1 MTRLESKQCYIARL
15 YPMIYVA
22 MEFLQAGRHLRSL
35 KISRYYFVS
44 AATDTLDAFSEL
56 TLKQGISAALR
67 RNKLVDE
74 AWAINKTVDKK
85 KGKKRTN
92 WKVSSRVVVET
103 CRQLVDDATPRLGRS
118 MRGTIFGAEKY
129 LWREKY
135 YISRLVRRFRD
146 LSPIS
151 APFSQVAASL
161 FGQAVPV
168 NQPRSHYR
176 PVSISC
182 YRHITSRRD
191 ARRQPSPLFTLLWP
205 AHSTGCSAV
214 PLSTVSVHYQRPG
227 NDHKV
232 SSNPRP
238 VQTYE
243 KFSNELCI
251 GEFNSNVNF
260 QTKTSTCDRF
270 NRRYYKWYTLT
281 R

>member
-1 MTRLESKQCYIARL
+1 
-15 YPMIYVA
+15 MIYVV
-22 MEFLQAGRHLRSL
+22 MGFLQAGRHLQSL

-44 AATDTLDAFSEL
+44 AATDTLDVFSAL
-56 TLKQGISAALR
+56 TLKQGISASLQ

-74 AWAINKTVDKK
+74 AWAINKTVDKR
-85 KGKKRTN
+85 KGKKWTN

-103 CRQLVDDATPRLGRS
+103 CRQLVDDATPRLRRS
-118 MRGTIFGAEKY
+118 TRGTIFGAEKY

-135 YISRLVRRFRD
+135 YISRLVHRFRD

-161 FGQAVPV
+161 FGQAVVV
-168 NQPRSHYR
+168 NHPTSHYR

-214 PLSTVSVHYQRPG
+214 PFPSVSVHYQRPG

-232 SSNPRP
+232 SSSPSPLRSKR
-238 VQTYE
+238 T
-243 KFSNELCI
+243 K
-251 GEFNSNVNF
+251 NF
-260 QTKTSTCDRF
+260 PTNF
-270 NRRYYKWYTLT
+270 ALANLT
-281 R
+281 AM